1 MQHSN
6 EHKQSKIL
14 VEGMMYGGFPRIAN
28 TKQEPLN
35 ELNVYSPLTTSYIN
49 PAEEEQRAYGE
60 HTPASERALRR
71 GDLLTHMRA
80 AQIHPDSTMEEMDAI
95 ERVLMDARQDG
106 DGKMAS
112 GDHAR
117 IALKA
122 VERLRDNKG
131 FDKIVKH
138 LVSQHMPYS
147 AAREV
152 ANTPAKFGEV
162 NAPSLSDDDW
172 VTINNRVEREIGRT
186 KAGSDVSSF
195 AADVG
200 KRAYKTFRPPSES
213 WGLIKRIRDAREMQD
228 IVGKSAVRTADRI
241 VRDIR

>member
-6 EHKQSKIL
+6 EYKQSKIL
-14 VEGMMYGGFPRIAN
+14 VEGMMYGGFPRIAK
-28 TKQEPLN
+28 TKQELLN
-35 ELNVYSPLTTSYIN
+35 ELNVYSPIETAAVS
-49 PAEEEQRAYGE
+49 PAEQEQRSYGE

-95 ERVLMDARQDG
+95 ERVLMDARVK

-112 GDHAR
+112 ADHAK
-117 IALKA
+117 IALRA

-138 LVSQHMPYS
+138 LISQHMPS
-147 AAREV
+147 AAATEV
-152 ANTPAKFGEV
+152 SSTPAKFNEV
-162 NAPSLSDDDW
+162 GAPAVDEYDLG
-172 VTINNRVEREIGRT
+172 TIETRIGREIGRT

-200 KRAYKTFRPPSES
+200 RRAYKTFRPPSES

-228 IVGKSAVRTADRI
+228 VVSKSAVRTANAI